1 MDVVER
7 RIAST
12 GAQLMILE
20 KAFSGWSPHS
30 EEHETVNQFERY
42 DIPSFSRDSFDIYGR
57 PGPWKTR
64 FKN

>member
-1 MDVVER
+1 VVPYQAVKDNVDVVER

-20 KAFSGWSPHS
+20 KAFTGWSPHS

-42 DIPSFSRDSFDIYGR
+42 DIPSFS
-57 PGPWKTR
+57 TR
-64 FKN
+64 LL